1 MISIIIPTFKNKDLL
16 IKNLRHNL
24 RFFDGCEII
33 VVNDDPNQSL
43 KNDLSEFKNIKL
55 IENKRNLG
63 FGGTVNFGVKEAMG
77 NYVFLLN
84 NDVLLKNNN
93 FKQTIKLFEDNPKLF
108 VVTFA
113 QKEKNGEI
121 VGRNKIFWSRGL
133 LIHKKNNQI
142 KSGINAWGEGGCS
155 VFDKQ
160 KFFELGGFDELYSP
174 FYWEDI
180 DLSYRAWK
188 AGYQVYFSSEVIV
201 DHQHQSTIGKYF
213 QENSIKKIAYRNQFI
228 FMFKNITDRNLYL
241 EFLIFL
247 IPNIIFL
254 LIKGEYVSIQA
265 LIEAL
270 AKLAMIKDI
279 KNRQKKQNRLTDSQI
294 LNFFK

>member
-16 IKNLRHNL
+16 IKNLKHNIK
-24 RFFDGCEII
+24 FFDGCEII

-43 KNDLSEFKNIKL
+43 KDELSEFKNIRL
-55 IENKRNLG
+55 IENKTNLG
-63 FGGTVNFGVKEAMG
+63 FGETANLGVSQAKG
-77 NYVFLLN
+77 SYVFLLN
-84 NDVLLKNNN
+84 NDVLLQNNN
-93 FKQTIKLFEDNPKLF
+93 FKQTIKLFEGNPKLF

-133 LIHKKNNQI
+133 LMHKKNESI

-155 VFDKQ
+155 IFDKQ
-160 KFFELGGFDELYSP
+160 KFLQLGGFDELYSP

-213 QENSIKKIAYRNQFI
+213 EEKAIKKIAYRNQFI
-228 FMFKNITDRNLYL
+228 FMFKNVTDKNLYF
-241 EFLIFL
+241 EFLVLL
-247 IPNIIFL
+247 IPNILFL
-254 LIKGEYVSIQA
+254 LIRHEYVSVQA
-265 LIEAL
+265 FIEAFKKL
-270 AKLAMIKDI
+270 AKIKDI
-279 KNRQKKQNRLTDSQI
+279 RNKQKKQNHLTDFQV

>member
-16 IKNLRHNL
+16 IKNLKHNQK
-24 RFFDGCEII
+24 FFGGCEIV

-55 IENKRNLG
+55 IENKKNLG
-63 FGGTVNFGVKEAMG
+63 FGETVNSGVKEAKG

-84 NDVLLKNNN
+84 NDVLLQNNN
-93 FKQTIKLFEDNPKLF
+93 FKQTVELFKNPKLF

-121 VGRNKIFWSRGL
+121 VGRNKIFWNRGL
-133 LIHKKNNQI
+133 LMHKKNGI
-142 KSGINAWGEGGCS
+142 MKDGINAWGEGGCS
-155 VFDKQ
+155 IFDKQ
-160 KFFELGGFDELYSP
+160 KFLDLGGFDKLYSP

-188 AGYQVYFSSEVIV
+188 TGYQVYFSSEVVV

-213 QENSIKKIAYRNQFI
+213 QKKSIEKIAYRNQFI
-228 FMFKNITDRNLYL
+228 FMFKNITDKNLYL

-247 IPNIIFL
+247 VPNILFL
-254 LIKGEYVSIQA
+254 LIKGKYVSIQA
-265 LIEAL
+265 LIEAIT
-270 AKLAMIKDI
+270 KLAMINDT
-279 KNRQKKQNRLTDSQI
+279 KNRQKKQNRLTDSQV